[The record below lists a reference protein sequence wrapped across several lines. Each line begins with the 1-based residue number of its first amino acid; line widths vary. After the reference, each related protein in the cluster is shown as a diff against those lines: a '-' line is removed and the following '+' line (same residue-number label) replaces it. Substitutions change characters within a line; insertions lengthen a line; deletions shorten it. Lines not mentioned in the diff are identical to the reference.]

1 MPHSNSLS
9 AIGAATLFKNCSCI
23 LGSFFTAA
31 TTFCCVAACWGSSEL
46 SGQRLDD
53 LAVRS
58 IFAELVFLVL
68 HFALDADLGMR
79 RPSVLTERSLILRD
93 GFLDGRDFLLKQFLL
108 LWSGITLR
116 QGDAPSQ
123 CETSERPENLS

>member
-1 MPHSNSLS
+1 LLLLS
-9 AIGAATLFKNCSCI
+9 FLASVLTTLP
-23 LGSFFTAA
+23 
-31 TTFCCVAACWGSSEL
+31 
-46 SGQRLDD
+46 
-53 LAVRS
+53 VRS

-79 RPSVLTERSLILRD
+79 RPSVLTDRSLILRD